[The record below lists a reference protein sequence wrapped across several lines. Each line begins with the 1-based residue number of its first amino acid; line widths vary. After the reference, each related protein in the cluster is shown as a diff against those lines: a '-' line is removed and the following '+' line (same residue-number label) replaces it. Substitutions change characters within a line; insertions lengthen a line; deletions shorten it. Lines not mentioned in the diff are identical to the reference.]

1 MTGERDSKE
10 VLRLCDEALQLQGS
24 AREAFLSD
32 ACGDNHELRSSV
44 DSVLLAVSDSSA
56 FLNAPPTLEKVNL
69 IGKKIGPYKILE
81 EIGEGGMGS
90 VYLGERSA
98 DEFTQKVAIKV
109 VRGQLFAKELIQR
122 FHAERKILASLNHP
136 YIAGLIDGGT
146 TADGMPYLVMEYVD
160 GVTVD
165 RYCDDNQLNVK
176 DRIKLIQQIAM
187 AVHAAHQN
195 LVVHRDLKPSNVLIT
210 QDGIPKL
217 LDFGIAKLL
226 TPTHEEETGNT
237 TVFGRQAMTPNY
249 ASPEQVLEN
258 KVTTASD
265 VYTLGVLTYRLLT
278 GERPYHIETSTHKAM
293 VDSFES
299 LTVPK
304 PSLRLNTLQSQEE
317 VLKIAEARSTTPTK
331 LTKQLSGDL
340 DNILAKALHKDP
352 ARRYSSIA
360 NFSEDLDRYLSGLP
374 VEARADSMMYRVSRF
389 ISRHRFG
396 VAVSVGALL
405 LLVAGLAGTSWAYLQ
420 AEQARALANQR
431 FDQVRAIANTLM
443 FEVYDDI
450 ERVPGTGSARE
461 TLATEAQQY
470 LEALANVPDASTD
483 VKLEAARGYARLV
496 AIFNRD
502 AVSDAEKRASADTA
516 RTKALALLEELE
528 ANHENKG
535 EVLRTLAQLQSSEGR
550 RLLSIDNNP
559 QEARPKIQQALATF
573 DRAGVELPNDLDLLA
588 ARFTAQKDLGDSYKW
603 QTEYAQ
609 ALDTFRALVTEIE
622 QARASAGEH
631 LPLIKVHADTLS
643 LYAETHMYDGDFA
656 SAEGLLKQSLELYDQ
671 HSTLSA
677 DPQRNYPAVIISNWR
692 MGTALTWLDRPQES
706 LPFFDRAIELL
717 DLQLAR
723 DPADRAVGRR
733 LAILKGTKAQAYGV
747 MGDVDAGMDLLMQA
761 NDWFESQVRAEPD
774 TPSAHRSVAVGYQVI
789 ADLLWDGERKEEA
802 CQWFQK
808 TLDKWTEID
817 QRFGLSDFD
826 AEQPGKVREDLAD
839 CQNIDMTP

>member
-10 VLRLCDEALQLQGS
+10 VLRLCDLALQLQGPD
-24 AREAFLSD
+24 REAFLAE
-32 ACGDNHELRSSV
+32 ACGDNGELRSSV

-56 FLNAPPTLEKVNL
+56 FLDVPPTLEKIDLV
-69 IGKKIGPYKILE
+69 GKQVGPYKILE

-90 VYLGERSA
+90 VYLGERSGE
-98 DEFTQKVAIKV
+98 EFTQKVAIKL

-146 TADGMPYLVMEYVD
+146 TSDGMPYLVMEYVD

-165 RYCDDNQLNVK
+165 RYCDDNQLDVRE
-176 DRIKLIQQIAM
+176 RIKLIQQVAM

-195 LVVHRDLKPSNVLIT
+195 LVVHRDLKPSNVLVT
-210 QDGIPKL
+210 KDGIPKL

-226 TPTHEEETGNT
+226 TPTQEEESGNT

-265 VYTLGVLTYRLLT
+265 VYTLGVLAYRLLT

-293 VDSFES
+293 VNSFES

-304 PSLRLNTLQSQEE
+304 PSLRLNTLESQDD
-317 VLKIAEARSTTPTK
+317 VVKIATARSTTPTK
-331 LTKQLSGDL
+331 LKKQLSGDL

-352 ARRYSSIA
+352 SRRYSSIA
-360 NFSEDLDRYLSGLP
+360 NFSEDLDRYLSDLP
-374 VEARADSMMYRVSRF
+374 VEARADSMMYRLSRF
-389 ISRHRFG
+389 VSRHRFG
-396 VAVSVGALL
+396 VGVSVGAVL
-405 LLVAGLAGTSWAYLQ
+405 LLVAGLAGISWAYFQ
-420 AEQARALANQR
+420 AEQARALANMR

-461 TLATEAQQY
+461 TLASEAQQY
-470 LEALANVPDASTD
+470 LETLANVPNASTQ

-496 AIFNRD
+496 TIFNRD
-502 AVSDAEKRASADTA
+502 AVSDSEKRNLANGAQ
-516 RTKALALLEELE
+516 TKALALLEELE
-528 ANHENKG
+528 TSHDNTG
-535 EVLRTLAQLQSSEGR
+535 EVLRTLAQVQSSEGR

-559 QEARPKIQQALATF
+559 QSARPKILQALDTF
-573 DRAGVELPNDLDLLA
+573 DRASSALPNDLELMA
-588 ARFTAQKDLGDSYKW
+588 ARFLAQKDLGDSYKW
-603 QTEYAQ
+603 QNQYSE
-609 ALDTFRALVTEIE
+609 ALDVFRNLIGEIE
-622 QARASAGEH
+622 TVRSSAPKH
-631 LPLIKVHADTLS
+631 LPLIKVHADS
-643 LYAETHMYDGDFA
+643 LGLQAETHMYDNDFA
-656 SAEGLLKQSLELYDQ
+656 SAEGLLKQSLLLYDQ
-671 HSTLSA
+671 HSELSG
-677 DPQRNYPAVIISNWR
+677 DSQRNYPAVILSNWR

-706 LPFFDRAIELL
+706 LGFFDRAIGLL
-717 DLQLAR
+717 NLQLAR
-723 DPADRAVGRR
+723 DPEDRAVGRR

-747 MGDVDAGMDLLMQA
+747 MGEVDEGMDLLMQA

-789 ADLLWDGERKEEA
+789 ADLLWDGERKTEA

-808 TLDKWTEID
+808 TLDKWLEID

-826 AEQPGKVREDLAD
+826 SEQPGKVREDLSD
-839 CQNIDMTP
+839 C